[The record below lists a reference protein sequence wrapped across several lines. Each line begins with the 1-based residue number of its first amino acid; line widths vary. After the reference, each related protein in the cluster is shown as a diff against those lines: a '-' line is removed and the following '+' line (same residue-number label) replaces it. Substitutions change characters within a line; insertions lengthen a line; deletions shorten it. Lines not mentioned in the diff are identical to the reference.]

1 MREKFIPVSIEV
13 HWSARRPDA
22 EGRFIREA
30 LKRLS
35 WNGAIAVTPNGK
47 ILNEE
52 PYMDLAIQRGLEE
65 WNKLPEAERRP
76 GLKLDDLGP
85 GDPAYDLA
93 PPEGGL
99 VLQTYIRSLERDAR
113 GELFRPSKVE
123 LGNAGGMPIEAQAQR
138 DHLWIS
144 AAEAA
149 SIASIDAPKGRS
161 LPAPAFLA
169 DRLFRFHLKDS
180 ATCIP
185 GTSAVYYDGYAGE
198 LTLTVKESTS
208 GLLKLGLSGLA
219 RGKGP
224 DFQIFGEIE
233 IDRSAKSLRRLDLL
247 AYSEK
252 GRVHTGTQATF
263 PLGISFEI
271 AKGNRPMD
279 RVPPYFFT
287 VNRWGSDP
295 KAMHDAYF
303 GPRK

>member
-1 MREKFIPVSIEV
+1 MFVPVSFEIA
-13 HWSARRPDA
+13 WTGRRPDA

-30 LKRLS
+30 LKRPS
-35 WNGAIAVTPNGK
+35 WNGAIAVTPNGR
-47 ILNEE
+47 ILNDE
-52 PYMDLAIQRGLEE
+52 PYLDIVLQRGLEG
-65 WNKLPEAERRP
+65 WNALPEAERRP

-85 GDPAYDLA
+85 VDPAFDLA

-99 VLQTYIRSLERDAR
+99 VLQTYIRSLDRDAR
-113 GELFRPSKVE
+113 GVLIQPSTVE
-123 LGNAGGMPIEAQAQR
+123 LGNAGGAPIQGQAQR

-149 SIASIDAPKGRS
+149 SIASIDAPNGRS

-198 LTLTVKESTS
+198 LTLTVKQSTP
-208 GLLKLGLSGLA
+208 GALKLGLSGLA

-224 DFQIFGEIE
+224 DFQILGEIE
-233 IDRSAKSLRRLDLL
+233 VDRSSKSFSLFDLL

-252 GRVHTGTQATF
+252 GRVHTGTKATT
-263 PLGISFEI
+263 PLGIAFEL

-287 VNRWGSDP
+287 VNRWGGDP
-295 KAMHDAYF
+295 KAAYDAYF
-303 GPRK
+303 GILK